1 MPWNSQ
7 KTAAFNL
14 KDNKQPS
21 QASQCFLGTSPVEMK
36 TRFCFSLQGFVLCGK
51 QSPIVFINC
60 YSKESQK
67 QLFEGCFSCLPPQ
80 WEKRNGQIAAT
91 QDWREWVDGQ
101 GTECWITQQ
110 SSWL

>member
-1 MPWNSQ
+1 MPWNGQ
-7 KTAAFNL
+7 RTAAFNL
-14 KDNKQPS
+14 KDNKQLS
-21 QASQCFLGTSPVEMK
+21 QASQCFLRHFTFRDEN
-36 TRFCFSLQGFVLCGK
+36 TIFFSLQSFVLCGK
-51 QSPIVFINC
+51 KSPIVFINC

-91 QDWREWVDGQ
+91 RDRREWVDGQ